1 MTTGA
6 GLGRSTEDPR
16 FAIHPATPERW
27 ADLERLFGARG
38 ACGGCWCMYWLLPGA
53 AFDLQKGEPN
63 RLALMARVGGGEA
76 PGLIGYQDDAPVA
89 WCAVGPRARYP
100 RLNRSRILAP
110 VDDAPVWSLVCLF
123 VARRFRRAGWS
134 APWSTCG
141 APGAPSWRPTRW
153 SPAGLPC
160 PTSSPGPALCPLTG
174 RQASWKSRGARP
186 RGRSCAIASHRKA
199 RDRGGPRG
207 HALPDGPAAPRRRG
221 PRCS

>member
-76 PGLIGYQDDAPVA
+76 PGLVGYQDDAPVA

-134 APWSTCG
+134 ARMVAG
-141 APGAPSWRPTRW
+141 AVEHVRRAGGAIVEAYPVEPRGPAVPDVFAWTGFVSAYRAAGFVEVARRSPTRPIMRY
-153 SPAGLPC
+153 S
-160 PTSSPGPALCPLTG
+160 
-174 RQASWKSRGARP
+174 
-186 RGRSCAIASHRKA
+186 IA
-199 RDRGGPRG
+199 
-207 HALPDGPAAPRRRG
+207 
-221 PRCS
+221 